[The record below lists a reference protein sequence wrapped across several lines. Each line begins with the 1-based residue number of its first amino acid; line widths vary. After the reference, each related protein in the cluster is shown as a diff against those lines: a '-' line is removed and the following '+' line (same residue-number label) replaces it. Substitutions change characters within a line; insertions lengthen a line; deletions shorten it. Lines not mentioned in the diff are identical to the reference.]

1 MKGTDSSACGL
12 RMTVKGTFSFAGA
25 VTRAPETFPLEGGRW
40 MAEGQT
46 DEGAFHKWFGAP
58 HR

>member
-1 MKGTDSSACGL
+1 
-12 RMTVKGTFSFAGA
+12 MTVKGTFSFAGA